1 MNTKGSLLE
10 RLREQLADL
19 ESSQRATGGTA
30 AAGFWS
36 TPSPDAAEPA
46 PSDAA
51 EPAPGDTDPISPG
64 AASSGSAGEE
74 QPVREFPA
82 PLTMH
87 WANWSNVSGAYA
99 SGFAFAAASLDRP
112 QMEPARMTEAD
123 LLELV
128 TQLGA
133 VQHHREVSLVR
144 LVTQLEARGVASPGG
159 LCRVDWLRTVDPTLT
174 ASAAKAVV
182 TCGDAFN
189 EPRWTQLRE
198 AVTGGT
204 SGNTGTAARASQ
216 AERVTVGK
224 AAQVIDFFHHLKP
237 VADPDDL
244 KQAVTHLTDQAPG
257 LRWEQLAKLARELS
271 DQVRPPK
278 KADEHDQKRRDG
290 RGLWFTSPNAAGMVG
305 MTGTLDPEGAATL
318 KAAIDPLAAPCP
330 LTDEDGVRI
339 EDDPRPPHQ
348 RRMDALLDLVARG
361 VTAPGQA
368 PSTDKAKIVV
378 TINFEALRDFLAH
391 GCPPDWATRGG
402 GKGSAGKNGAT
413 GKGGSGSCLS
423 GDVLSAAIVRRLA
436 CDAAII
442 PVVLGSD
449 SQPLD
454 VGREERLVTR
464 AMRTPPSGSETKAA
478 PSRAAPPPRS
488 GPTPT
493 TCGIGSTA
501 APPAW
506 ATSPCCAGDTTSTST
521 TSTSPRPSPPPG
533 SRGTPGNTGA
543 PASMSDAD
551 IGHSISSP
559 VRRQRRG
566 RSTVAARMDGSEV
579 AHTGSRAC
587 SSCRGAPLVS
597 NCVACRRA

>member
-1 MNTKGSLLE
+1 MNNEGSLLE
-10 RLREQLADL
+10 RLRQQLADL
-19 ESSQRATGGTA
+19 ESSQRRNGGTA
-30 AAGFWS
+30 TAGFWS
-36 TPSPDAAEPA
+36 TPIPDAAGPA

-51 EPAPGDTDPISPG
+51 GLAPADVAEPAPGAAEPAPCAADPMSLE

-74 QPVREFPA
+74 RPVREFPA
-82 PLTMH
+82 PLTVH
-87 WANWSNVSGAYA
+87 WANWANVSGAYA

-112 QMEPARMTEAD
+112 QMEPVQMSETD
-123 LLELV
+123 LLESV

-133 VQHHREVSLVR
+133 VEHHKEVNLVR

-182 TCGDAFN
+182 TCGGAFN
-189 EPRWTQLRE
+189 EPRWAQLRD

-204 SGNTGTAARASQ
+204 AGNTGTAARASQ

-224 AAQVIDFFHHLKP
+224 AAQVIDFFHRLKP

-244 KQAVTHLTDQAPG
+244 EQAVTHLTDQAPG
-257 LRWEQLAKLARELS
+257 LRWEQLAKLARELA

-278 KADEHDQKRRDG
+278 NADEHDQKRRDG

-318 KAAIDPLAAPCP
+318 KAAIDPLAAPRP
-330 LTDEDGVRI
+330 LTDEDGAKI

-378 TINFEALRDFLAH
+378 TMGFEALRDWAAN
-391 GCPPDWATRGG
+391 GCPPDWANRGG
-402 GKGSAGKNGAT
+402 GKGSAGRNGAAGKNGVA

-464 AMRTPPSGSETKAA
+464 AMRTALWLRDGGCSFPGCS
-478 PSRAAPPPRS
+478 
-488 GPTPT
+488 TPAQWTDAHHVKHWLHGGT
-493 TCGIGSTA
+493 TCLGNLALLCRRHHGYVHEKNLTA
-501 APPAW
+501 TIT
-506 ATSPCCAGDTTSTST
+506 ATSVTWHTWQHWRTTFT
-521 TSTSPRPSPPPG
+521 TGPPDPG
-533 SRGTPGNTGA
+533 P
-543 PASMSDAD
+543 
-551 IGHSISSP
+551 
-559 VRRQRRG
+559 
-566 RSTVAARMDGSEV
+566 
-579 AHTGSRAC
+579 
-587 SSCRGAPLVS
+587 
-597 NCVACRRA
+597 

>member
-1 MNTKGSLLE
+1 MNNDGSLLE
-10 RLREQLADL
+10 RLRQQLADL

-30 AAGFWS
+30 GAGFWS
-36 TPSPDAAEPA
+36 TPIPDAAEPVA
-46 PSDAA
+46 SDAA
-51 EPAPGDTDPISPG
+51 EAAPADAAGPVLGATDPISPE
-64 AASSGSAGEE
+64 AASAGEDV
-74 QPVREFPA
+74 PVREFPA
-82 PLTMH
+82 PLTIH
-87 WANWSNVSGAYA
+87 WANWANVSGAYA

-112 QMEPARMTEAD
+112 QMEPHRMSEPD
-123 LLELV
+123 LLESV

-133 VQHHREVSLVR
+133 VQHHREVNLVR

-174 ASAAKAVV
+174 ATQAKAVV
-182 TCGDAFN
+182 TCGAAFN
-189 EPRWTQLRE
+189 QPRWAQLRD
-198 AVTGGT
+198 AVTT
-204 SGNTGTAARASQ
+204 STDG
-216 AERVTVGK
+216 RVTVGK
-224 AAQVIDFFHHLKP
+224 AAQVIDFFHRLKP

-244 KQAVTHLTDQAPG
+244 EQAVTHLTEEAPG

-278 KADEHDQKRRDG
+278 DAEEHDQKRRDA

-318 KAAIDPLAAPCP
+318 KAAIDPLAAPRP
-330 LTDEDGVRI
+330 LTDEDGVKI

-378 TINFEALRDFLAH
+378 TMGFEALRDWAAR
-391 GCPPDWATRGG
+391 GCPPDWATSKPKPGG
-402 GKGSAGKNGAT
+402 
-413 GKGGSGSCLS
+413 GSCLS

-464 AMRTPPSGSETKAA
+464 ALRTALWLRDGGCSFPGCS
-478 PSRAAPPPRS
+478 
-488 GPTPT
+488 TPAQWTDAHHVKHWVDGGT
-493 TCGIGSTA
+493 TCL
-501 APPAW
+501 
-506 ATSPCCAGDTTSTST
+506 
-521 TSTSPRPSPPPG
+521 
-533 SRGTPGNTGA
+533 GNLA
-543 PASMSDAD
+543 
-551 IGHSISSP
+551 
-559 VRRQRRG
+559 
-566 RSTVAARMDGSEV
+566 
-579 AHTGSRAC
+579 
-587 SSCRGAPLVS
+587 LL
-597 NCVACRRA
+597 CRRHHGYVHDKRLTATITATGVTWHTWQHWRTRVKVRC